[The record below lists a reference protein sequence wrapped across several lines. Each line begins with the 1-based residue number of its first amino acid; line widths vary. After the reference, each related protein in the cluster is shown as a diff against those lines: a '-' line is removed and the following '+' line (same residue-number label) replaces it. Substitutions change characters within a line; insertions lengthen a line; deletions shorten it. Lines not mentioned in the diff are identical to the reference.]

1 MTERVLKIWQLE
13 RLFFGVF
20 EKMGAR
26 HTEKTVFGV
35 IVKNTG
41 KMFDDTYHTIQAPS
55 EGLYKEKGSKFL
67 AFAFPVRTV
76 DEVKAHLDRLR
87 KDYFDARH
95 HCYAYIL
102 GPNKDAF
109 RANDDG
115 EPSGT
120 GGRPIY
126 GQLLSADLTDTLIV
140 VVRYFGGILLGAS
153 GLANAYKTAAR
164 DAIQN
169 ATVVEK
175 TIDIRY
181 RLHFEY
187 AAMND
192 VMRIIKD
199 FGLVPRNQDFNLDC
213 RLDVEVRQSESVRFY
228 DAVMNLRTVR
238 IETL

>member
-1 MTERVLKIWQLE
+1 
-13 RLFFGVF
+13 
-20 EKMGAR
+20 
-26 HTEKTVFGV
+26 
-35 IVKNTG
+35 
-41 KMFDDTYHTIQAPS
+41 MFDDTYHTIKAPS

-67 AFAFPVRTV
+67 AFAYPVRTL
-76 DEVKAHLDRLR
+76 DEVKEHLDKLR

-102 GPNKDAF
+102 GANKDAW

-164 DAIQN
+164 DAIDN
-169 ATVVEK
+169 AEIIEK

-187 AAMND
+187 ALMND
-192 VMRIIKD
+192 VMRIIKE
-199 FGLVPRNQDFNLDC
+199 FGLTPLNQDFNLDC
-213 RLDVEVRQSESVRFY
+213 RLDVEVRQSLSVRFY
-228 DAVMNLRTVR
+228 DAVANLRAVK
-238 IETL
+238 IENC

>member
-1 MTERVLKIWQLE
+1 
-13 RLFFGVF
+13 
-20 EKMGAR
+20 
-26 HTEKTVFGV
+26 
-35 IVKNTG
+35 
-41 KMFDDTYHTIQAPS
+41 MFDDTYHTIKAPA

-67 AFAFPVRTV
+67 AFAFPVRTA
-76 DEVKAHLDRLR
+76 DEVKVHLDKLR

-102 GPNKDAF
+102 GPAKDAW

-164 DAIQN
+164 DAIDH
-169 ATVVEK
+169 ATIIEK
-175 TIDIRY
+175 TIDVHY

-187 AAMND
+187 AALND
-192 VMRIIKD
+192 VMRIVKD
-199 FGLVPRNQDFNLDC
+199 FGLTPRNQDFNLDC
-213 RLDVEVRQSESVRFY
+213 RLDIDVRQSISVQLY
-228 DAVMNLRTVR
+228 DTITKLRTVT
-238 IETL
+238 IEVL

>member
-1 MTERVLKIWQLE
+1 
-13 RLFFGVF
+13 
-20 EKMGAR
+20 
-26 HTEKTVFGV
+26 
-35 IVKNTG
+35 
-41 KMFDDTYHTIQAPS
+41 MFDDTYRTIKGTA

-76 DEVKAHLDRLR
+76 EEVKSHLDKLR

-102 GPNKDAF
+102 GATKEAW

-126 GQLLSADLTDTLIV
+126 GQLLSADLTDTLVV

-153 GLANAYKTAAR
+153 GLANAYKVAAR
-164 DAIQN
+164 DAIEH
-169 ATVVEK
+169 AEIIEK

-187 AAMND
+187 ALMND

-199 FGLVPRNQDFNLDC
+199 YGLTPQNQDFNLDC
-213 RLDVEVRQSESVRFY
+213 RLDVEVRQSQSVRFY
-228 DAVMNLRTVR
+228 DAIANLRAVKLEQLDNAWVYK
-238 IETL
+238 IEQ